1 MKKGRTAG
9 SRWPLMM
16 LVTLVMTL
24 FPLPAEAHLNST
36 GMGPVYDGLLHFFL
50 SPEDMLAVLAM
61 ALFAGQRGAAH
72 GRWALFALPGAWLAG
87 GLFGL
92 TVTAMNGVVLTFVP
106 FLLVGGLLAV
116 DAALPL
122 SATTALGGLIGSFY
136 GFLNGVDIG
145 RAPDGALVLLGLVFA
160 IFVVVAIAS
169 SFVVSL
175 RQQWLRIAVRIVGS
189 WIVASG
195 LLMLGWTLRRS

>member
-1 MKKGRTAG
+1 MKTGTTAE
-9 SRWPLMM
+9 SRWRLAIVVI
-16 LVTLVMTL
+16 LTMTL

-36 GMGPVYDGLLHFFL
+36 GMGPVYDGLLHFFQ
-50 SPEDMLAVLAM
+50 SPEDMIAVLAL

-92 TVTAMNGVVLTFVP
+92 TVTAISGVILTFVP
-106 FLLVGGLLAV
+106 FMLVGGLLVA

-122 SATTALGGLIGSFY
+122 SATAALSVLIGSFC
-136 GFLNGVDIG
+136 GFLNGIDIG

-195 LLMLGWTLRRS
+195 LLMLGWTFRRG